1 MKKRMISY
9 LLVALMVV
17 VSGCSSSNTP
27 EVEVD
32 TRPSETETTAGDVV
46 GDDSEIQQTTDAG
59 ATGDS
64 QQTSD
69 EEAGDKPTNG
79 QSGNSEAS
87 SDEATTGEASG
98 GEVTTTQKPSD
109 EATTD
114 KATSGETTSKKEE
127 QTTTAKKDE
136 TTTKKP
142 ETTTKK
148 PETTTKK
155 PETTT
160 KTPETTTKTPE
171 TTTTGSSN
179 VGTQIP
185 VEDLELDI
193 YPSDKAVGAAEALVG
208 TIIKSGMSQFDK
220 VKAIHDWIVKNVD
233 YDVVG
238 IETKTADDSVYRA
251 DGALCNKLAVCQGYA
266 EAFELLCYKAGI
278 QAYMVYGKAGKEAD
292 KEKWQPHAWN
302 VVNIDGNW
310 YQIDCTWDDP
320 MMNGQ
325 VVTDGS
331 NITYAYFLLTDN
343 EMYGDHETNLNHS
356 INIKVCT
363 SQKYKGYA
371 EKMSIEASLSGA
383 EHSAVVSTTAEITST
398 VKNWTKNGVYKFSIA
413 VPQSIADT
421 INSISSACA
430 EGLTAAKVYGQ
441 YSFGYQM
448 MDVGSY
454 TVYDVTV
461 TVTPIN

>member
-69 EEAGDKPTNG
+69 EEAGDKPTND
-79 QSGNSEAS
+79 QSGNGEAS

-114 KATSGETTSKKEE
+114 KAISGETQSKKEE

-148 PETTTKK
+148 
-155 PETTT
+155 
-160 KTPETTTKTPE
+160 PETTTKTPE

-220 VKAIHDWIVKNVD
+220 VKALHDWIVENVD

-292 KEKWQPHAWN
+292 KEKWQSHAWN

-413 VPQSIADT
+413 VPQSIADAENC
-421 INSISSACA
+421 IYDACTK
-430 EGLTAAKVYGQ
+430 GLREAKANGEYN
-441 YSFGYQM
+441 YSGERM
-448 MDVGSY
+448 NVGSY
-454 TVYDVTV
+454 TVYEMMV

>member
-69 EEAGDKPTNG
+69 EEAGDKPTNN
-79 QSGNSEAS
+79 QSGNGEAS

-127 QTTTAKKDE
+127 QTTTD
-136 TTTKKP
+136 KKP

-148 PETTTKK
+148 PETTTKA

-160 KTPETTTKTPE
+160 KAPETTTTKTPE

-179 VGTQIP
+179 VGTQIT

-193 YPSDKAVGAAEALVG
+193 YPSDKAVGAAEALVV

-220 VKAIHDWIVKNVD
+220 VKTIHDWIVKNVNLD
-233 YDVVG
+233 
-238 IETKTADDSVYRA
+238 IE
-251 DGALCNKLAVCQGYA
+251 
-266 EAFELLCYKAGI
+266 
-278 QAYMVYGKAGKEAD
+278 
-292 KEKWQPHAWN
+292 
-302 VVNIDGNW
+302 
-310 YQIDCTWDDP
+310 QI
-320 MMNGQ
+320 N
-325 VVTDGS
+325 
-331 NITYAYFLLTDN
+331 
-343 EMYGDHETNLNHS
+343 
-356 INIKVCT
+356 
-363 SQKYKGYA
+363 
-371 EKMSIEASLSGA
+371 
-383 EHSAVVSTTAEITST
+383 
-398 VKNWTKNGVYKFSIA
+398 
-413 VPQSIADT
+413 
-421 INSISSACA
+421 
-430 EGLTAAKVYGQ
+430 
-441 YSFGYQM
+441 
-448 MDVGSY
+448 
-454 TVYDVTV
+454 
-461 TVTPIN
+461 

>member
-69 EEAGDKPTNG
+69 EEAGDKPTNN
-79 QSGNSEAS
+79 QSGNGEAS

-127 QTTTAKKDE
+127 QTTTD
-136 TTTKKP
+136 KKP

-148 PETTTKK
+148 PETTTKA

-160 KTPETTTKTPE
+160 KAPETTTTKTPE

-220 VKAIHDWIVKNVD
+220 VVKNVN
-233 YDVVG
+233 YDWEG
-238 IETKTADDSVYRA
+238 LKTGTLDGSVYRA

-278 QAYMVYGKAGKEAD
+278 QAYMIYGEAGNSED
-292 KEKWQPHAWN
+292 GWQSHAWN

-331 NITYAYFLLTDN
+331 NITYAYFLLTDS
-343 EMYGDHETNLNHS
+343 EMYADHIADKEDS
-356 INIKVCT
+356 ANIKVCT
-363 SQKYKGYA
+363 SQNYKGYA
-371 EKMSIEASLSGA
+371 EKMSIEASMSGA

-398 VKNWTKNGVYKFSIA
+398 FKNWTKNGIYKFSIA
-413 VPQSIADT
+413 VPQSIADAADC
-421 INSISSACA
+421 IYDACT
-430 EGLTAAKVYGQ
+430 EGLRAAKVNGQ
-441 YSFGYQM
+441 YSYSGEYM
-448 MDVGSY
+448 NVGSY
-454 TVYDVTV
+454 TVYEMTV